1 MDDMTAKFEEEESHV
16 QILKKLFERLRK
28 YKLRLN
34 NAKCSFR
41 LKSGKLL
48 GFVVSDKGIK
58 VDPDEVK
65 AIQTMLIPKTKKDIR
80 RFLKS

>member
-1 MDDMTAKFEEEESHV
+1 MQSVH
-16 QILKKLFERLRK
+16 
-28 YKLRLN
+28 
-34 NAKCSFR
+34 SG
-41 LKSGKLL
+41 KSGKLL

>member
-1 MDDMTAKFEEEESHV
+1 
-16 QILKKLFERLRK
+16 LKKLFERLRK

-65 AIQTMLIPKTKKDIR
+65 AIQSMPTPKTR
-80 RFLKS
+80 RM